1 MSKLFLFF
9 IYRAGRAGMNLM
21 NVYVAVAGKNFADY
35 HHFWLFL
42 RVAGKKSTD
51 YHH

>member
-1 MSKLFLFF
+1 
-9 IYRAGRAGMNLM
+9 MNLM
-21 NVYVAVAGKNFADY
+21 NVYVAVVGKNFADY
-35 HHFWLFL
+35 HHFRPFL

>member
-1 MSKLFLFF
+1 
-9 IYRAGRAGMNLM
+9 MNLI
-21 NVYVAVAGKNFADY
+21 NVYVAVAGNYFADY
-35 HHFWLFL
+35 HHFRPFL